1 MNIIMWMLSSVAF
14 FAWIF
19 GITLKNPFST
29 NAKHFGLL
37 IVVHLVL
44 SIAAIELKKRGVV
57 ILRHEDS
64 LWLRE
69 GIALA
74 VKSYMALVLIVMS
87 SFMIALTGRGAQQ
100 MTHFHK
106 THNAANLH
114 RNPLKFYL
122 RQEPAIAWGY
132 RLFFLVGGVYVLWAI
147 WFRLPF

>member
-29 NAKHFGLL
+29 HAKHFGLL

-69 GIALA
+69 SIALA
-74 VKSYMALVLIVMS
+74 LKSYMALVLIVMS
-87 SFMIALTGRGAQQ
+87 SFMIALTGKGAQQ

-106 THNAANLH
+106 TYNAANLH

-122 RQEPAIAWGY
+122 RQEPAIVWGY